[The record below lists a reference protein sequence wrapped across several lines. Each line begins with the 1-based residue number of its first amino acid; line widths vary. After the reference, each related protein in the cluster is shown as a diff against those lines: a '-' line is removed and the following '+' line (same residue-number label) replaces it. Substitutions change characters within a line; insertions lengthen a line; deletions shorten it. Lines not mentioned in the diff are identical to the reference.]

1 MRPDLVSGGAV
12 RRPDL
17 RKWIDRSNAQYAA
30 FIKIAERDNRVLG
43 ALDKLQRHK
52 CDIRIVMSLLMGYAD
67 PPSADDLSSL
77 RSRVGTGCYRST
89 SRRPAGAGTF
99 DVRGG
104 SPSGSLTLCGDQM
117 LGPFEASQ

>member
-1 MRPDLVSGGAV
+1 MTGM
-12 RRPDL
+12 
-17 RKWIDRSNAQYAA
+17 
-30 FIKIAERDNRVLG
+30 KIAPRYDGARVTLYG
-43 ALDKLQRHK
+43 FGGETYSNL
-52 CDIRIVMSLLMGYAD
+52 CETGGMGEPVRTD

-77 RSRVGTGCYRST
+77 HSRVGTGCYRST